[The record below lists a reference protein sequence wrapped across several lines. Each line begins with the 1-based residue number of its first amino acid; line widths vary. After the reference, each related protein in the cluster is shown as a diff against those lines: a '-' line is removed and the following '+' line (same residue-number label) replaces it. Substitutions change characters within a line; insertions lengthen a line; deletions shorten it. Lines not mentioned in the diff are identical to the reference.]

1 MIKIIRA
8 EYRQDKTIRV
18 HFSDGMTGD
27 YDLSTLIARDTV
39 MVRPLNESEFFQN
52 FFLELGALCWKNG
65 FELSAGGIYEKLNS
79 MGQLR
84 KLDVAA

>member
-39 MVRPLNESEFFQN
+39 MVRPLNAPEFFQD

-65 FELSAGGIYEKLNS
+65 FELSAGGIYEKLS
-79 MGQLR
+79 ALEQLR
-84 KLDVAA
+84 KLDAAV

>member
-1 MIKIIRA
+1 MIKLIRA

-27 YDLSTLIARDTV
+27 YDLNALIARDTV
-39 MVRPLNESEFFQN
+39 MVRPLNDSEFFQN

-65 FELSAGGIYEKLNS
+65 FELSAGGIYEKLNVLE
-79 MGQLR
+79 QLR
-84 KLDVAA
+84 KLDAAL

>member
-1 MIKIIRA
+1 MIKLIGA

-18 HFSDGMTGD
+18 YFSDGMAGD
-27 YDLSTLIARDTV
+27 YDLSALIARNTV
-39 MVRPLNESEFFQN
+39 MVRPLNAPEFFQN
-52 FFLELGALCWKNG
+52 FFLELGALCRKNG
-65 FELSAGGIYEKLNS
+65 FELSADGIYEKLNS